1 VAEEFIVG
9 QHDARRVVR
18 QLGHDDGG
26 GLVEGLVHRRGEDL
40 EGLAAA
46 LADAPVGQR
55 DDPTEMIVHKAD
67 RHPLAAEPRGELGG
81 QGRGRRPELVVG
93 HQRRLK
99 GDQINARRLGGRGL
113 RGSSEHPS

>member
-1 VAEEFIVG
+1 MPALITHRLFG
-9 QHDARRVVR
+9 D
-18 QLGHDDGG
+18 
-26 GLVEGLVHRRGEDL
+26 LV
-40 EGLAAA
+40 AAA
-46 LADAPVGQR
+46 FADAPVGQR
-55 DDPTEMIVHKAD
+55 DDPTEMIVHKAN

-113 RGSSEHPS
+113 RGGVQSIHPERLLSSY